1 MKNLTLAIDDHLLDE
16 VREIAARRRTTVNAL
31 VRDYLTQVA
40 SEEGRIAQ
48 ARKELRELMDNS
60 TARLG
65 PGYKWNREELY
76 ADRMFPRHQRPPL
89 RGDGETG

>member
-1 MKNLTLAIDDHLLDE
+1 MKNLTLAIDDNVLDE
-16 VREIAARRRTTVNAL
+16 VREVAARRRTTVNAL
-31 VRDYLTQVA
+31 VRDFLTQVA
-40 SEEGRIAQ
+40 AEEGKIAQ

-65 PGYKWNREELY
+65 PGYRWNREELY
-76 ADRMFPRHQRPPL
+76 ADRMFPRHQRPHV